1 MKQYQSS
8 LMTKQALADA
18 LKDLMNRTP
27 FSRIT
32 VTDITKS
39 CGFNRK
45 TFYYHFD
52 DTISLLHWMLAR
64 EAVEVVKSYDLAGDM
79 KKAIGFAIRYVRTNA
94 HILNCAYDS
103 LGREGIKSFLC
114 SDFVSVVRSY
124 IDAKEKEL
132 ALQVPDDY
140 KNFLSRMYS
149 EAIAGTMI
157 NLFTADKT
165 GEETT
170 YDTEAK
176 DEKIIDYLSA
186 TIDTAVPALLQQ
198 FA

>member
-1 MKQYQSS
+1 MKQYHSS
-8 LMTKQALADA
+8 LMTKQELADA
-18 LKDLMNRTP
+18 LKDLMSRKP

-39 CGFNRK
+39 CDFNRK

-64 EAVEVVKSYDLAGDM
+64 EAVEVVKGYDLVGDM
-79 KKAIGFAIRYVRTNA
+79 KAAIGFTVRYVRTNS

-149 EAIAGTMI
+149 EAIAGTLI

-165 GEETT
+165 DDETA
-170 YDTEAK
+170 DDAEAK

-186 TIDTAVPALLQQ
+186 TIDTAIPASLQQ

>member
-1 MKQYQSS
+1 MKQYHSS

-18 LKDLMNRTP
+18 LKDLMTRKP

-39 CGFNRK
+39 CDFNRK
-45 TFYYHFD
+45 TFYYHFA

-64 EAVEVVKSYDLAGDM
+64 EAVEVVKSYDLVGDM
-79 KKAIGFAIRYVRTNA
+79 RAAMGFAVRYVRTNA

-132 ALQVPDDY
+132 DLQVPDDY
-140 KNFLSRMYS
+140 KNFLGRMYS
-149 EAIAGTMI
+149 EAIAGTLI
-157 NLFTADKT
+157 NLFTA
-165 GEETT
+165 EETGDGT
-170 YDTEAK
+170 ADDAETN
-176 DEKIIDYLSA
+176 DEKIIDYLSS
-186 TIDTAVPALLQQ
+186 TIDAAIPASMQQ

>member
-1 MKQYQSS
+1 MKQYHSS

-18 LKDLMNRTP
+18 LKDLMNRKP

-39 CGFNRK
+39 CNFNRK
-45 TFYYHFD
+45 TFYYHFA

-64 EAVEVVKSYDLAGDM
+64 EAVEVVRSYDLAGDI
-79 KKAIGFAIRYVRTNA
+79 KAAIGFTVRYVRTNS

-103 LGREGIKSFLC
+103 LGREGIKNFLYN
-114 SDFVSVVRSY
+114 DFISIARSY

-132 ALQVPDDY
+132 AVQVPDDY

-149 EAIAGTMI
+149 EAIAGTLI
-157 NLFTADKT
+157 NLFTSD
-165 GEETT
+165 ET
-170 YDTEAK
+170 DSDSDAN

-186 TIDTAVPALLQQ
+186 TIDTAVPASLQQ

>member
-8 LMTKQALADA
+8 LVTKQALADA
-18 LKDLMNRTP
+18 LKDLMNRKP

-52 DTISLLHWMLAR
+52 DTISLLHWMLDR
-64 EAVEVVKSYDLAGDM
+64 EAVEVVKSYDLVGDM
-79 KKAIGFAIRYVRTNA
+79 KAAIGFAVRYVRTNS

-114 SDFVSVVRSY
+114 SDFISVVRPY

-132 ALQVPDDY
+132 ALGVPDDY

-149 EAIAGTMI
+149 EAIAGTLI
-157 NLFTADKT
+157 NLFTAD
-165 GEETT
+165 ET
-170 YDTEAK
+170 DSDPEAN
-176 DEKIIDYLSA
+176 DEKIIDYLSS
-186 TIDTAVPALLQQ
+186 TIDTAVPASLQKY
-198 FA
+198 A

>member
-8 LMTKQALADA
+8 LMTKQELADA
-18 LKDLMNRTP
+18 LKDLMSRKP

-39 CGFNRK
+39 CDFNRK
-45 TFYYHFD
+45 TFY
-52 DTISLLHWMLAR
+52 
-64 EAVEVVKSYDLAGDM
+64 DLVGDM
-79 KKAIGFAIRYVRTNA
+79 KAAIGFTVRYVRTNS

-149 EAIAGTMI
+149 EAIAGTLI

-165 GEETT
+165 DDETA
-170 YDTEAK
+170 DDAEAK

-186 TIDTAVPALLQQ
+186 TIDTAVPASLQQ